1 MKEFF
6 KRAGLFAAVNG
17 VLILL
22 LLLITK
28 LSSDNCILYGTL
40 FSLVLG
46 LLCELYVAKKAE
58 RRPDIAGGWGAA
70 ILGSL
75 VIAVVILVITWI

>member
-6 KRAGLFAAVNG
+6 NRAVLFAAVNA

-22 LLLITK
+22 MLLITK
-28 LSSDNCILYGTL
+28 LPSDSCIIYG
-40 FSLVLG
+40 SLCSILLG
-46 LLCELYVAKKAE
+46 LFWEFYTAEKAE

-70 ILGSL
+70 ILGAL
-75 VIAVVILVITWI
+75 VAAVVILVITWI